1 MLFITNDKFLLKVDP
16 FWTQTEPKVSPN
28 WTQSGPRL
36 NPYFHAIM
44 LLWFLKNET
53 IPFNLKSQFRHIG

>member
-1 MLFITNDKFLLKVDP
+1 MDP

-44 LLWFLKNET
+44 LLWFLK
-53 IPFNLKSQFRHIG
+53 K

>member
-1 MLFITNDKFLLKVDP
+1 MDL

-44 LLWFLKNET
+44 LLWFLK
-53 IPFNLKSQFRHIG
+53 K